1 MASPFQ
7 FDRTWELD
15 VTPERFWATISRTGE
30 YRDWWPWLR
39 RFDAEGMKEGAR
51 WEAVIQSPLPY
62 ALQVQLVLDEV
73 VPAERLSAVVSGDL
87 DGRAGLT
94 LRANGTGTDVD
105 VEWQMQPRS
114 RAMQLAS
121 VVARPLLRWSHEWV
135 LARGLDQFRRRAL
148 STNDGEEETQG
159 DQ

>member
-7 FDRTWELD
+7 FERTWELD
-15 VTPERFWATISRTGE
+15 VTPDRFWATISRTDE

-39 RFDAEGMKEGAR
+39 SFDADGVKEGAR
-51 WEAVIQSPLPY
+51 WQAVIQSPLPY
-62 ALQVQLVLDEV
+62 ALRVELVLDEV

-87 DGRAGLT
+87 HGRAGLT
-94 LRANGTGTDVD
+94 LHANGSGTVVD

-135 LARGLDQFRRRAL
+135 LARGLEQFRRRAL
-148 STNDGEEETQG
+148 STNDREEETPG